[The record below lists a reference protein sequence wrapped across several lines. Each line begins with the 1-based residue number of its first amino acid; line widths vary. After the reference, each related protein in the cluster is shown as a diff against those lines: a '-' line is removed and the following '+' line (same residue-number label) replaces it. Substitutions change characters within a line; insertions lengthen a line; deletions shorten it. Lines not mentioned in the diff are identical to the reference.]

1 MDRVYGVRGLRR
13 YAYILTVLERSDKGG
28 TVVPPCDFH
37 PQVPESPLNKG
48 IPP

>member
-1 MDRVYGVRGLRR
+1 MDLLNGVRRLRR
-13 YAYILTVLERSDKGG
+13 YARILTVLERSDKGG

-37 PQVPESPLNKG
+37 PQVPESPLNKE

>member
-13 YAYILTVLERSDKGG
+13 YASILTRLERSDIGG

-37 PQVPESPLNKG
+37 PQSPESPLNKG
-48 IPP
+48 VPP